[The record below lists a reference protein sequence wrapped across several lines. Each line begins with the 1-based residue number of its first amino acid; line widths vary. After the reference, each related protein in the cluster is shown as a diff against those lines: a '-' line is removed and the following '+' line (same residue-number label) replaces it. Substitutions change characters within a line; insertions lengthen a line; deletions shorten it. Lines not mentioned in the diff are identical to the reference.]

1 MVSQSE
7 WIELGVALL
16 CAVFA
21 SILAAI
27 EMAAAV
33 TTKGRAERLVEEE
46 VPGSERMLLI
56 AQDPAPTINSIM
68 FARMALEITSITIVA
83 MVAFSYFD
91 TDWVRVLIT
100 VGIMLFISFIL
111 WGVAPRTLGR
121 QHPVRVLQTF
131 GPLTSVLTTILSPVA
146 QLMILIGNALTP
158 GKGFADGPFTTEA
171 ELLDMVSAA
180 EASALIEAG
189 ESRMIHSVFEL
200 GDTLVKEVM
209 VPRTDMVFIK
219 RDKTLRQ
226 LLSLALRSGFS
237 RIPVVGEGLDDILGI
252 AYLKDVTKR
261 IYDYPDA
268 ERGETVEEIMRPAV
282 FCPDSKS
289 AAELL
294 KEMQRTRSHLVVV
307 VDEFGG
313 TSGLATIE
321 DILEE
326 IVGEIVD
333 EYDTEVDRVEKI
345 GEDHYRVSSR
355 LPLDEMGDLFG
366 LKLDDEDVET
376 VWGLMAKELNLVPIP
391 GSRTVYQGIEM
402 IADRA
407 VGRRHQIG
415 TVLVRLLPE
424 DELHERDQE
433 DVEDD

>member
-1 MVSQSE
+1 MLSQSE
-7 WIELGVALL
+7 WIQLAIALVCALL
-16 CAVFA
+16 A
-21 SILAAI
+21 SLLAAV

-33 TTKGRAERLVEEE
+33 TTRGRAERLVEEE
-46 VPGSERMLLI
+46 VPGAKRILLI
-56 AQDPAPTINSIM
+56 AQDPAPTINSLM
-68 FARMALEITSITIVA
+68 FTRMALEITSITTVA
-83 MVAFSYFD
+83 IVAFSYFNA
-91 TDWVRVLIT
+91 DWLRVLIT
-100 VGIMLFISFIL
+100 VAIMLTVSFIL

-121 QHPVRVLQTF
+121 QHPVKALRIF
-131 GPLTSVLTTILSPVA
+131 GPLASILTTIFSPIA

-158 GKGFADGPFTTEA
+158 GKGYADGPFTSEA

-180 EASALIEAG
+180 EASDLIEAG
-189 ESRMIHSVFEL
+189 ESKMIQSVFEL
-200 GDTLVKEVM
+200 GDTIVKEVM

-219 RDKTLRQ
+219 TDKTLRQ

-237 RIPVVGEGLDDILGI
+237 RIPVVGEGLDDIQGVV
-252 AYLKDVTKR
+252 YLKDAMKR

-268 ERGETVEEIMRPAV
+268 EREEHVENIMRPAAFV
-282 FCPDSKS
+282 PDSKP

-294 KEMQRTRSHLVVV
+294 KEMQRTRSHLVIV

-333 EYDTEVDRVEKI
+333 EYDTEVERIVELEP
-345 GEDHYRVSSR
+345 GHYRVSSR
-355 LPLDEMGDLFG
+355 LSVDELGDLFG

-391 GSRTVYQGIEM
+391 GSRTVHRGIEM
-402 IADRA
+402 IADRT

-415 TVLVRLLPE
+415 TVLVRLLTE
-424 DELHERDQE
+424 EEREAELEE
-433 DVEDD
+433 EETDD